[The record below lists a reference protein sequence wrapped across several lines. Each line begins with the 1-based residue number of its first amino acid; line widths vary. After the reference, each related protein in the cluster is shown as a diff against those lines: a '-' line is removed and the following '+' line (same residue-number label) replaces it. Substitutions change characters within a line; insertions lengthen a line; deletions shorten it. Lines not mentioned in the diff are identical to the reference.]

1 MCVRLEQIITKDDVL
16 NQILTSIAMIG
27 VAYSHVLN
35 AEGEK
40 IQYVLGDFN
49 PTVEEVIAI
58 NQSVVGVMKAV
69 ESNETLLT
77 GSLKDVLS
85 SIN

>member
-1 MCVRLEQIITKDDVL
+1 
-16 NQILTSIAMIG
+16 MIG
-27 VAYSHVLN
+27 AAYSHVLN

-40 IQYVLGDFN
+40 IQYVLGSFN
-49 PTVEEVIAI
+49 PTVEEVLAT

-69 ESNETLLT
+69 ESNEILLT
-77 GSLKDVLS
+77 GSLEDALS